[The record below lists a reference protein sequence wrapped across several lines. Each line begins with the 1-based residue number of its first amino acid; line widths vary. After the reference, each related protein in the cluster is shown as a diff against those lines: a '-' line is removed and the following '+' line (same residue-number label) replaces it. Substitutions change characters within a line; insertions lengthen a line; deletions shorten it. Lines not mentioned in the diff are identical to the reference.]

1 MSRSFPLTYKGKL
14 RLKQPLSLVSF
25 ISHPTKSE
33 RLLAITSTAVLE
45 ITLEGNCI
53 AISGSSSASTDWCNS
68 DDITHDNHDSFG
80 QLTQI
85 YLPGSRLREEMALGV
100 DEVLLV
106 DKLNYCI
113 HRLSLSDRVMQ
124 SFIGVCGNGD
134 VVTAY
139 EERQLDNLTL
149 HSPVSVSYLIVQSV
163 GHLMI
168 ESEQSDLYIVSI
180 QSSVAYRQPALSHNN
195 GFVGSGRIIYSS
207 ETRLLSILISADAS
221 ENNRKCYVR
230 QSNENST
237 SIEDVDCNLS
247 TINLKDCGFIV
258 LTDYQLYKYKPD
270 INGFTAGLQR
280 VDLVFDSV
288 THITRGINSQLI
300 AYSEIEQQFLVMDG
314 EDEAQVHQKKTAF
327 LRYDRP
333 SSTYRTQDMMSTRHT
348 SAESCAY
355 ASTRSVMSA
364 GFKYFSAT
372 KTCVLIKDMEK
383 VETIVVPSPV
393 ESADMYLNRPLIG
406 E

>member
-85 YLPGSRLREEMALGV
+85 YLPESRLKEEMQMER

-106 DKLNYCI
+106 DKLNHCI
-113 HRLSLSDRVMQ
+113 HKYRLSDRAPR
-124 SFIGVCGNGD
+124 SFIGDCGNGD
-134 VVTAY
+134 RVTAY
-139 EERQLDNLTL
+139 EERQFQKIILDT
-149 HSPVSVSYLIVQSV
+149 PVSVSYLIVQSV

-168 ESEQSDLYIVSI
+168 ESEQSHLYIVRI
-180 QSSVAYRQPALSHNN
+180 QSSESVAYRQPALSHNN

-230 QSNENST
+230 ESNETFT
-237 SIEDVDCNLS
+237 SIEDVNCDL
-247 TINLKDCGFIV
+247 TMIDLKEGGGG
-258 LTDYQLYKYKPD
+258 YSPD
-270 INGFTAGLQR
+270 W
-280 VDLVFDSV
+280 
-288 THITRGINSQLI
+288 
-300 AYSEIEQQFLVMDG
+300 
-314 EDEAQVHQKKTAF
+314 
-327 LRYDRP
+327 
-333 SSTYRTQDMMSTRHT
+333 
-348 SAESCAY
+348 
-355 ASTRSVMSA
+355 
-364 GFKYFSAT
+364 FSA
-372 KTCVLIKDMEK
+372 L
-383 VETIVVPSPV
+383 
-393 ESADMYLNRPLIG
+393 
-406 E
+406 